1 MLRLLWFSA
10 LVVLLD
16 QATKLWIVAVFD
28 EWEVLVVWPVFNLT
42 LVYNTGAAFS
52 LLADAGGWQ
61 RVFFIAVAT
70 LVTLIMAIWLSR
82 LRPDERLTGW
92 GLALV
97 IGGAIGN
104 LIDRVRIGKVID
116 FLQWHWQEWYWPSF
130 NLADSA
136 ITVGVALLLIDG
148 LFVAGRR
155 QRDHG

>member
-10 LVVLLD
+10 LVIVLD

-61 RVFFIAVAT
+61 RAFFIAVAT
-70 LVTLIMAIWLSR
+70 LVTLIMAVWLSR

-155 QRDHG
+155 HRDHD

>member
-10 LVVLLD
+10 LVVVLD

-61 RVFFIAVAT
+61 RLFFIAVAT

-82 LRPDERLTGW
+82 LQPDERLTGW

-97 IGGAIGN
+97 IGGAVGN

-155 QRDHG
+155 QRDHD